1 MHLKPASGSPRP
13 VGKAIIDHLF
23 PATADGR
30 IPLVGVT
37 GHEGLSETARLVA
50 KGLQLRGFNVGLA
63 NTAGLFFND
72 RQIDARNAAHWEA
85 SQRVLRNRA
94 VQAAVIENSPYTI
107 VSEGL
112 AYDRC
117 HVGIVTSLPETALIP
132 ERYIED
138 EDKLFGVVRTQIDVV
153 LKTGCAVL
161 NADDRLVLEM
171 AELSDGDVI
180 LFTQDP
186 TSSAVKDHIADG
198 KRAVVLNMGKLE
210 LHSPNAVQTIGL
222 LSETGQSATVAL
234 SVCAALSFLGLTP
247 DQIRQN
253 FA

>member
-1 MHLKPASGSPRP
+1 

-50 KGLQLRGFNVGLA
+50 KGLRLQGHDVGLA
-63 NTAGLFFND
+63 HTGGLFFND

-85 SQRVLRNRA
+85 SQRVLLNRA

-171 AELSDGDVI
+171 ADLSDGDVV
-180 LFTQDP
+180 LFTQHSP
-186 TSSAVKDHIADG
+186 SAAVKEHIASG
-198 KRAVVLNMGKLE
+198 KRAVVLNADALE
-210 LHSPNAVQTIGL
+210 LHSGNNVHTIGL
-222 LSETGQSATVAL
+222 LSETRQSAIVAL
-234 SVCAALSFLGLTP
+234 AVCGALSFLGLTTE
-247 DQIRQN
+247 QIRQN